1 MAVILTYFI
10 GCIWYYIITASFN
23 KPSFSDENN
32 KFFTVYNLGSNSNGR
47 NLIISCYFVMTTL
60 ATIGYGDLSPKT
72 KVEKFTVIL
81 IMIIGIAFFSYIMG
95 NFSGILTSYT

>member
-1 MAVILTYFI
+1 
-10 GCIWYYIITASFN
+10 
-23 KPSFSDENN
+23 
-32 KFFTVYNLGSNSNGR
+32 
-47 NLIISCYFVMTTL
+47 MTTL